1 MADEAKQN
9 KSNLFDKSFLVQ
21 SVSMKTSR
29 LIFTLKNEKAGKMP
43 FSSLHFKMNFKTQT
57 RIRFEEKQMEL
68 LKNWQLVLK
77 EILLYYHNVNRL
89 RGG

>member
-1 MADEAKQN
+1 
-9 KSNLFDKSFLVQ
+9 
-21 SVSMKTSR
+21 MKTSP

-77 EILLYYHNVNRL
+77 EILLYYHNVNRF
-89 RGG
+89 RGGWKIEFYKNKSCVFTRSKE